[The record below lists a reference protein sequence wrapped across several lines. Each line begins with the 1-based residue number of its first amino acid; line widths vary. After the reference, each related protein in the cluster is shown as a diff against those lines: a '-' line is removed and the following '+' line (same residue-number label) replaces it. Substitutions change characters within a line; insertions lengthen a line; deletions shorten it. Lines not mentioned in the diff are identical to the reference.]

1 MKKQKNHKKILFLM
15 LKNRQFTHDS
25 RITPNKTAKAGIYP
39 LNAPE
44 ITPKTTPNTTH
55 PIPPPHPVGAIT
67 DRPPTRSSRRTSN
80 DPSPPV
86 GTPIH
91 LRTRRAGS

>member
-1 MKKQKNHKKILFLM
+1 MFLK

-44 ITPKTTPNTTH
+44 ITPKTTPKTTH
-55 PIPPPHPVGAIT
+55 PIPPP
-67 DRPPTRSSRRTSN
+67 PPKK
-80 DPSPPV
+80 PSPGGKV
-86 GTPIH
+86 A
-91 LRTRRAGS
+91 RSAG